1 MGMTGTMYCLYGGG
15 GVGDSEGLSLLR
27 LSYPFT
33 HILNKIS
40 AQFAGAL
47 EGKEEKK
54 ASETFPHA
62 VTSRGGWKCGTVCDA
77 MVSCHFFLERSGN
90 LEN

>member
-1 MGMTGTMYCLYGGG
+1 MGGGG

-40 AQFAGAL
+40 AQFARAL

-54 ASETFPHA
+54 ASETFP
-62 VTSRGGWKCGTVCDA
+62 TCCDFPWR
-77 MVSCHFFLERSGN
+77 MEMRYGM
-90 LEN
+90 